1 MYILFRQLNFR
12 HQFIGYDLQHFF
24 QLGQVIGAEPLFGT
38 LHDQMQVRIA
48 DVIVINVLLGRPQ
61 AVFPLIGGRLDALQ
75 IPFFD
80 QGLDLIRVER
90 FIMWLN
96 CAIVGS
102 PSAMMTSM
110 QKDSTVVS
118 VASRSS
124 KRLKI
129 CL

>member
-48 DVIVINVLLGRPQ
+48 DVIVINVLLGR
-61 AVFPLIGGRLDALQ
+61 
-75 IPFFD
+75 
-80 QGLDLIRVER
+80 
-90 FIMWLN
+90 LN

>member
-61 AVFPLIGGRLDALQ
+61 AVFPLIGGGLDALH
-75 IPFFD
+75 IAFFD
-80 QGLDLIRVER
+80 QLGVER